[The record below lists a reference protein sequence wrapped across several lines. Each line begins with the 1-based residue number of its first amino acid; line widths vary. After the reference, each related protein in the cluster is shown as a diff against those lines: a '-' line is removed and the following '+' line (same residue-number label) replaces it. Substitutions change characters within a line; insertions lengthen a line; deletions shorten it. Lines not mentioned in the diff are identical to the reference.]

1 MSPLDEG
8 DLNLLWSRRLPECNT
23 EEEIAL
29 TMKMSANKLRSLA
42 FNYSTSSTNN
52 YHRFQ
57 ILKKTGESRTILA
70 LIPDLKAAQKWI
82 AIEILEKL
90 QVHDSAHGFRRN
102 RSIVTNARPHIGADI
117 IVKIDLQ
124 DFFRSISY
132 QRVKQLFCVLGYSE
146 AAARIFSLICTVNE
160 TEEIEIDGKI
170 SRKAVGKRHLPQGS
184 PASPA
189 ISNIICYD
197 LDRSLSKIAQ
207 ELGFCYTRYADDL
220 TFSGSR
226 DSKNRIS
233 KLITETTAVIESE
246 GFTMNPHKTQV
257 LGKSVQQKVTGVVI
271 NKKLNVAK
279 KTLKAFR
286 ATLYQIE
293 REGLSGKKWGS
304 STDIIAA
311 ITGFA
316 NYVAMVN
323 PGKGAEFLT
332 LIKRIEQKYDRPEL
346 PRFTIEEEF

>member
-1 MSPLDEG
+1 MSPSDEG
-8 DLNLLWSRRLPECNT
+8 DLNRLWSKGLPECNS
-23 EEEIAL
+23 EAEIAL
-29 TMKMSANKLRSLA
+29 VMEMSIEKLRSLA
-42 FNYSTSSTNN
+42 FNYPTSSTTN

-57 ILKKTGESRTILA
+57 ILKKPGESRAISA
-70 LIPDLKAAQKWI
+70 PMSDLKVAQKWI
-82 AIEILEKL
+82 STRILEKI
-90 QVHDSAHGFRRN
+90 QVHDAAHGFRRN
-102 RSIVTNARPHIGADI
+102 RSIVTNAKPHVSADI

-132 QRVKQLFCVLGYSE
+132 QRVKKLFLDVDYSE
-146 AAARIFSLICTVNE
+146 TAARIFGLICTVNE

-170 SRKAVGKRHLPQGS
+170 NYKTIGKRHLPQGS

-197 LDRSLSKIAQ
+197 LDRRLSQVAQ

-226 DSKNRIS
+226 DVKSKIS
-233 KLITETTAVIESE
+233 KLISETRTLIESE
-246 GFTMNPHKTQV
+246 GFTINPNKTQI
-257 LGKSVQQKVTGVVI
+257 LGTSVQQKVTGVVI

-293 REGLSGKKWGS
+293 REGLAGKRWGN
-304 STDIIAA
+304 STDIMAA

-323 PGKGAEFLT
+323 PNKGVELLT
-332 LIKRIEQKYDRPEL
+332 SIKRIEQKYAPPES